1 MTAIHKLASET
12 RGAVRISAPKVISVI
27 NQVRHPI
34 WITTAKRPTARVFA
48 ILFGIES
55 MARAIITSVVP
66 IQTYDLMQSERG
78 VSILYT
84 CMSLLGLISTL
95 SIPLLIVRI
104 PRRWV
109 YTAGAT
115 ALMLGCCAFALD
127 TLLGQAAGLFL
138 RTFGAGTLS
147 ITLSLYIMD
156 HIKKGE
162 LVRAESVRMATATL
176 AWTGGPFLGVFLY
189 TRVGMVAPFLLS
201 IGFSLLLLTLFW
213 YFRLSDNPALQK
225 GPSRPANPIA
235 NVRRFVVQPRL
246 RLAWLIA
253 FSRSCYWSTFFVYGP
268 ILMVATGQGT
278 LAGGLLV
285 SLGNLFLLGSILWGK
300 VGMAKGLTR
309 TISGVFVLLAVA
321 LIGAGLAGESFPML
335 AAIMLLAGAFF
346 CVALDTLGSTT
357 FIRAVHPHERAQMTA
372 VYRTYLDFSEILPA
386 FFYSFI
392 LTFFQLGA
400 IFIALAGLMVFT
412 AIFVWRYLPRGL

>member
-1 MTAIHKLASET
+1 M
-12 RGAVRISAPKVISVI
+12 I

-34 WITTAKRPTARVFA
+34 WISTAKRPTARVFA

-66 IQTYDLMQSERG
+66 IQTYDLLQSERS

-84 CMSLLGLISTL
+84 CMSMLGLMVTL

-115 ALMLGCCAFALD
+115 SLILGCCAFALD
-127 TLLGQAAGLFL
+127 TVPGQAAGLFL
-138 RTFGAGTLS
+138 RTFGAGALS

-162 LVRAESVRMATATL
+162 LVRAESVRMATATF
-176 AWTGGPFLGVFLY
+176 AWTAGPFLGVFLY
-189 TRVGMVAPFLLS
+189 STIGMIAPFLLS

-225 GPSRPANPIA
+225 GPSRAANPIA
-235 NVRRFVVQPRL
+235 NVRRFVAQPRL

-268 ILMVATGQGT
+268 ILMVATGQGK

-300 VGMAKGLTR
+300 VGMAKGLMR
-309 TISGVFVLLAVA
+309 TISGVFILLAIA
-321 LIGAGLAGESFPML
+321 LAGAGLAGEKFPMI
-335 AAIMLLAGAFF
+335 AALMLLAGAFF
-346 CVALDTLGSTT
+346 FVALDTLASTT
-357 FIRAVHPHERAQMTA
+357 FIRAVHPHERAQMTS
-372 VYRTYLDFSEILPA
+372 VYRTYLDFSELLPA
-386 FFYSFI
+386 FFYSII
-392 LTFFQLGA
+392 LTFFSLGA
-400 IFIALAGLMVFT
+400 IFIALGTLMVFT
-412 AIFVWRYLPRGL
+412 AVVVWRYLPRSL

>member
-1 MTAIHKLASET
+1 M
-12 RGAVRISAPKVISVI
+12 IS
-27 NQVRHPI
+27 QVRYPI
-34 WITTAKRPTARVFA
+34 WITTAKPPTARVFA
-48 ILFGIES
+48 ILFGVES

-84 CMSLLGLISTL
+84 CMSLFGLISTL

-109 YTAGAT
+109 YTAGVT
-115 ALMLGCCAFALD
+115 SLIIGCMAFAFD
-127 TLLGQAAGLFL
+127 TLPGQAAGLFL

-162 LVRAESVRMATATL
+162 LVRAESVRMATATI

-189 TRVGMVAPFLLS
+189 THVGMVAPFVLS
-201 IGFSLLLLTLFW
+201 IGFSLVLLALFW
-213 YFRLSDNPALQK
+213 YFRLSDNPALQR

-285 SLGNLFLLGSILWGK
+285 SLGNLFLFGSILWGK
-300 VGMAKGLTR
+300 VGMSKGLMR
-309 TISGVFVLLAVA
+309 TISAVFMLLAVS
-321 LIGAGLAGESFPML
+321 LIGAGLAGEKFPMI
-335 AAIMLLAGAFF
+335 AAIMLLVGAFF
-346 CVALDTLGSTT
+346 CVAIDTLGSAT

-386 FFYSFI
+386 FTYSII
-392 LTFFQLGA
+392 LTFFHLGA

-412 AIFVWRYLPRGL
+412 SFFVWRYLPRSL

>member
-1 MTAIHKLASET
+1 M
-12 RGAVRISAPKVISVI
+12 I

-34 WITTAKRPTARVFA
+34 WISTAKRPTARVFA

-66 IQTYDLMQSERG
+66 IQTYDLLQSERS

-84 CMSLLGLISTL
+84 CMSMLGLMVTL

-109 YTAGAT
+109 YTAGAIS
-115 ALMLGCCAFALD
+115 LILGCCAFALD
-127 TLLGQAAGLFL
+127 TVPGQAAGLFL
-138 RTFGAGTLS
+138 RTFGAGALS

-162 LVRAESVRMATATL
+162 LVRAESVRMATATF
-176 AWTGGPFLGVFLY
+176 AWTAGPFLGVFLY
-189 TRVGMVAPFLLS
+189 STIGMIAPFLLS

-225 GPSRPANPIA
+225 GPSRAANPIA
-235 NVRRFVVQPRL
+235 NVRRFVAQPRL

-268 ILMVATGQGT
+268 ILMVATGQGK

-300 VGMAKGLTR
+300 VGMAKGLMR
-309 TISGVFVLLAVA
+309 TISGVFILLAIA
-321 LIGAGLAGESFPML
+321 LAGAGLAGEKFPMI
-335 AAIMLLAGAFF
+335 AALMLLAGAFF
-346 CVALDTLGSTT
+346 CVALDTLASTT
-357 FIRAVHPHERAQMTA
+357 FIRAVHPHERAQMTS
-372 VYRTYLDFSEILPA
+372 VYRTYLDFSELLPA
-386 FFYSFI
+386 FFYSII
-392 LTFFQLGA
+392 LTFFSLGA
-400 IFIALAGLMVFT
+400 IFIALGMLMVFT
-412 AIFVWRYLPRGL
+412 AVIVWRYLPRGL

>member
-1 MTAIHKLASET
+1 
-12 RGAVRISAPKVISVI
+12 VI

-34 WITTAKRPTARVFA
+34 WISTAKRPTARVFA

-66 IQTYDLMQSERG
+66 IQTYDLLQSERS

-84 CMSLLGLISTL
+84 CMSMLGLMVTL

-115 ALMLGCCAFALD
+115 SLILGCCAFALD
-127 TLLGQAAGLFL
+127 TVPGQAAGLFL
-138 RTFGAGTLS
+138 RTFGAGALS

-162 LVRAESVRMATATL
+162 LVRAESVRMATATF
-176 AWTGGPFLGVFLY
+176 AWTAGPFLGVFLY
-189 TRVGMVAPFLLS
+189 STIGMIAPFLLS

-225 GPSRPANPIA
+225 GPSRAANPIA
-235 NVRRFVVQPRL
+235 NVRRFVAQPRL

-268 ILMVATGQGT
+268 ILMVATGQGK

-300 VGMAKGLTR
+300 VGMAKGLMR
-309 TISGVFVLLAVA
+309 TISGVFILLAIA
-321 LIGAGLAGESFPML
+321 LAGAGLAGEKFPMI
-335 AAIMLLAGAFF
+335 AALMLLAGAFF
-346 CVALDTLGSTT
+346 CVALDTLASTT
-357 FIRAVHPHERAQMTA
+357 FIRAVHPHERAQMTS
-372 VYRTYLDFSEILPA
+372 VYRTYLDFSELLPA
-386 FFYSFI
+386 FFYSII
-392 LTFFQLGA
+392 LTFFSLGA
-400 IFIALAGLMVFT
+400 IFIALGALMVFT
-412 AIFVWRYLPRGL
+412 AVVVWRYLPRSL

>member
-1 MTAIHKLASET
+1 M
-12 RGAVRISAPKVISVI
+12 I

-34 WITTAKRPTARVFA
+34 WIDAAKRPTARVFA

-95 SIPLLIVRI
+95 SIPMLIVRI

-109 YTAGAT
+109 YTSGAA
-115 ALMLGCCAFALD
+115 ALILGCCAFALD
-127 TLLGQAAGLFL
+127 TLPGQALGLFL

-176 AWTGGPFLGVFLY
+176 AWTGGPFVGVFLY
-189 TRVGMVAPFLLS
+189 TKVGMIAPFLAS
-201 IGFSLLLLTLFW
+201 ICFSLLLLGLFW

-235 NVRRFVVQPRL
+235 NIRRFVVQPRL

-253 FSRSCYWSTFFVYGP
+253 FARSCYWSTFFVYGP
-268 ILMVATGQGT
+268 ILMVATGQGS

-285 SLGNLFLLGSILWGK
+285 SLGNLFLLASILWGK
-300 VGMAKGLTR
+300 IGMIQGLTR
-309 TISGVFVLLAVA
+309 TISGVFVLIAAA
-321 LIGAGLAGESFPML
+321 LIGAGIAGAGFPMV
-335 AAIMLLAGAFF
+335 AALMLLVGAFF
-346 CVALDTLGSTT
+346 CVALDTLASTT

-372 VYRTYLDFSEILPA
+372 VYRTYLDFSEIVPA
-386 FFYSFI
+386 FVYSII
-392 LTFFQLGA
+392 LSFFNIGA

-412 AIFVWRYLPRGL
+412 AVFVWRYLPRRL

>member
-1 MTAIHKLASET
+1 
-12 RGAVRISAPKVISVI
+12 VI

-34 WITTAKRPTARVFA
+34 WISTAKRPTARVFA

-66 IQTYDLMQSERG
+66 IQTYDLLQSERS

-84 CMSLLGLISTL
+84 CMSMLGLMVTL

-115 ALMLGCCAFALD
+115 SLILGCCAFALD
-127 TLLGQAAGLFL
+127 TVPGQAAGLFL
-138 RTFGAGTLS
+138 RTFGAGALS

-162 LVRAESVRMATATL
+162 LVRAESVRMATATF
-176 AWTGGPFLGVFLY
+176 AWTAGPFLGVFLY
-189 TRVGMVAPFLLS
+189 STIGMIAPFLLS

-225 GPSRPANPIA
+225 GPSRAANPIA
-235 NVRRFVVQPRL
+235 NVRRFVAQPRL

-268 ILMVATGQGT
+268 ILMVATGQGK

-300 VGMAKGLTR
+300 VGMAKGLMR
-309 TISGVFVLLAVA
+309 TISGVFILLAIA
-321 LIGAGLAGESFPML
+321 LAGAGLAGEKFPMI
-335 AAIMLLAGAFF
+335 AALMLLAGAFF
-346 CVALDTLGSTT
+346 CVALDTLASTT
-357 FIRAVHPHERAQMTA
+357 FIRAVHPHERAQMTS
-372 VYRTYLDFSEILPA
+372 VYRTYLDFSELLPA
-386 FFYSFI
+386 FFYSII
-392 LTFFQLGA
+392 LTFFSLGA
-400 IFIALAGLMVFT
+400 IFIALGTLMVFT
-412 AIFVWRYLPRGL
+412 AVVVWRYLPRSL

>member
-1 MTAIHKLASET
+1 
-12 RGAVRISAPKVISVI
+12 
-27 NQVRHPI
+27 
-34 WITTAKRPTARVFA
+34 
-48 ILFGIES
+48 
-55 MARAIITSVVP
+55 
-66 IQTYDLMQSERG
+66 
-78 VSILYT
+78 
-84 CMSLLGLISTL
+84 MSLLGLISTL

-109 YTAGAT
+109 YTAGSVS
-115 ALMLGCCAFALD
+115 LMLGCVAFALD
-127 TLLGQAAGLFL
+127 TISGQAIGLFL

-162 LVRAESVRMATATL
+162 LVRAEFVRMATATL
-176 AWTGGPFLGVFLY
+176 AWTAGPFLGVFLY
-189 TRVGMVAPFLLS
+189 TRIGMIAPFLLS
-201 IGFSLLLLTLFW
+201 IGFSILLLTLFW

-268 ILMVATGQGT
+268 ILMVATGQGS

-300 VGMAKGLTR
+300 IGMAQGLTR
-309 TISGVFVLLAVA
+309 TISGIFILLAIA
-321 LIGAGLAGESFPML
+321 LIGAGIAGESFPMI
-335 AAIMLLAGAFF
+335 AALMLLSGSFF
-346 CVALDTLGSTT
+346 CVALDTLASTT

-372 VYRTYLDFSEILPA
+372 VYRTYLDFSEILA
-386 FFYSFI
+386 RLLLTLII
-392 LTFFQLGA
+392 LTFFSFGS
-400 IFIALAGLMVFT
+400 IFIALAALMLFT
-412 AIFVWRYLPRGL
+412 AIFVWRYLPRRL

>member
-1 MTAIHKLASET
+1 MVLRSTIRSA
-12 RGAVRISAPKVISVI
+12 RISISPLVNSVI

-34 WITTAKRPTARVFA
+34 WISTAKRPTARVFA

-66 IQTYDLMQSERG
+66 IQTYDLLQSERS

-84 CMSLLGLISTL
+84 CMSMLGLMVTL

-109 YTAGAT
+109 YTAGAIS
-115 ALMLGCCAFALD
+115 LILGCCAFALD
-127 TLLGQAAGLFL
+127 TVPGQAAGLFL
-138 RTFGAGTLS
+138 RTFGAGALS

-162 LVRAESVRMATATL
+162 LVRAESVRMATATF
-176 AWTGGPFLGVFLY
+176 AWTAGPFLGVFLY
-189 TRVGMVAPFLLS
+189 STIGMIAPFLLS

-225 GPSRPANPIA
+225 GPSRAANPIA
-235 NVRRFVVQPRL
+235 NVRRFVAQPRL

-268 ILMVATGQGT
+268 ILMVATGQGK

-300 VGMAKGLTR
+300 VGMAKGLMR
-309 TISGVFVLLAVA
+309 TISGVFILLAIA
-321 LIGAGLAGESFPML
+321 LAGAGLAGEKFPMI
-335 AAIMLLAGAFF
+335 AALMLLAGAFF
-346 CVALDTLGSTT
+346 CVALDTLASTT
-357 FIRAVHPHERAQMTA
+357 FIRAVHPHERAQMTS
-372 VYRTYLDFSEILPA
+372 VYRTYLDFSELLPA
-386 FFYSFI
+386 FFYSII
-392 LTFFQLGA
+392 LTFFSLGA
-400 IFIALAGLMVFT
+400 IFIALGMLMVFT
-412 AIFVWRYLPRGL
+412 AVIVWLYLPRGL

>member
-1 MTAIHKLASET
+1 MSG
-12 RGAVRISAPKVISVI
+12 GARISISPIAKPVI

-34 WITTAKRPTARVFA
+34 WISTAKRPTARVFA

-55 MARAIITSVVP
+55 MARAIITSVVS
-66 IQTYDLMQSERG
+66 IQTYDLLQSERS

-84 CMSLLGLISTL
+84 CMSMLGLMVTL

-115 ALMLGCCAFALD
+115 SLILGCCAFALD
-127 TLLGQAAGLFL
+127 TVPGQAAGLFL
-138 RTFGAGTLS
+138 RTFGAGALS

-162 LVRAESVRMATATL
+162 LVRAESVRMATATF
-176 AWTGGPFLGVFLY
+176 AWTAGPFLGVFLY
-189 TRVGMVAPFLLS
+189 STIGMIAPFLLS

-225 GPSRPANPIA
+225 GPSRAANPIA
-235 NVRRFVVQPRL
+235 NVRRFVAQPRL

-268 ILMVATGQGT
+268 ILMVATGQGK

-300 VGMAKGLTR
+300 VGMAKGLMR
-309 TISGVFVLLAVA
+309 TISGVFILLAIA
-321 LIGAGLAGESFPML
+321 LAGAGLAGEKFPMI
-335 AAIMLLAGAFF
+335 AALMLLAGAFF
-346 CVALDTLGSTT
+346 CVALDTLASTT
-357 FIRAVHPHERAQMTA
+357 FIRAVHPHERAQMTS
-372 VYRTYLDFSEILPA
+372 VYRTYLDFSELLPA
-386 FFYSFI
+386 FFYSII
-392 LTFFQLGA
+392 LTFFSLGA
-400 IFIALAGLMVFT
+400 IFIALGTLMVFT
-412 AIFVWRYLPRGL
+412 AVVVWRYLPRSL

>member
-1 MTAIHKLASET
+1 MVLRSTIRSA
-12 RGAVRISAPKVISVI
+12 RISISPLVNSVI

-34 WITTAKRPTARVFA
+34 WISTAKRPTARVFA

-66 IQTYDLMQSERG
+66 IQTYDLLQSERS

-84 CMSLLGLISTL
+84 CMSMLGLMVTL

-109 YTAGAT
+109 YTAGAIS
-115 ALMLGCCAFALD
+115 LILGCCAFALD
-127 TLLGQAAGLFL
+127 TVPGQAAGLFL
-138 RTFGAGTLS
+138 RTFGAGALS

-162 LVRAESVRMATATL
+162 LVRAESVRMATATF
-176 AWTGGPFLGVFLY
+176 AWTAGPFLGVFLY
-189 TRVGMVAPFLLS
+189 STIGMIAPFLLS

-225 GPSRPANPIA
+225 GPSRAANPIA
-235 NVRRFVVQPRL
+235 NVRRFVAQPRL

-268 ILMVATGQGT
+268 ILMVATGQGK

-309 TISGVFVLLAVA
+309 TISGVFILLAIA
-321 LIGAGLAGESFPML
+321 LAGAGLAGEKFPMI
-335 AAIMLLAGAFF
+335 AALMLLAGAFF
-346 CVALDTLGSTT
+346 CVALDTLASTT
-357 FIRAVHPHERAQMTA
+357 FIRAVHPHERAQMTS
-372 VYRTYLDFSEILPA
+372 VYRTYLDFSELLPA
-386 FFYSFI
+386 FFYSII
-392 LTFFQLGA
+392 LTFFSLGA
-400 IFIALAGLMVFT
+400 IFIALGMLMVFT
-412 AIFVWRYLPRGL
+412 AVIVWRYLPRGL

>member
-1 MTAIHKLASET
+1 M
-12 RGAVRISAPKVISVI
+12 
-27 NQVRHPI
+27 
-34 WITTAKRPTARVFA
+34 FA

-66 IQTYDLMQSERG
+66 IQTYDLLQSERS

-84 CMSLLGLISTL
+84 CMSMLGLMVTL

-109 YTAGAT
+109 YTAGAVS
-115 ALMLGCCAFALD
+115 LMLGCGAFALD
-127 TLLGQAAGLFL
+127 TVPGQAAGLFL
-138 RTFGAGTLS
+138 RTFGAGALS

-156 HIKKGE
+156 HIKRGE
-162 LVRAESVRMATATL
+162 LVRAESVRMATATV
-176 AWTGGPFLGVFLY
+176 AWTAGPFLGVFLY
-189 TRVGMVAPFLLS
+189 STIGMIAPFLLS

-225 GPSRPANPIA
+225 GPSRAANPIA
-235 NVRRFVVQPRL
+235 NVRRFIAQPRL

-268 ILMVATGQGT
+268 ILMVATGQGK

-300 VGMAKGLTR
+300 VGMSKGLMR
-309 TISGVFVLLAVA
+309 TISGVFILLALA
-321 LIGAGLAGESFPML
+321 LAGAGLAGEKFPMI
-335 AAIMLLAGAFF
+335 AALMLLAGAFF
-346 CVALDTLGSTT
+346 CVALDTLASTT
-357 FIRAVHPHERAQMTA
+357 FIRAVHPHERAQMTS
-372 VYRTYLDFSEILPA
+372 VYRTYLDFSELLPA
-386 FFYSFI
+386 FFYSII
-392 LTFFQLGA
+392 LTFFSLGA
-400 IFIALAGLMVFT
+400 IFIALGMLMIFT
-412 AIFVWRYLPRGL
+412 AFIVWRYLPRGL

>member
-1 MTAIHKLASET
+1 M
-12 RGAVRISAPKVISVI
+12 I

-34 WITTAKRPTARVFA
+34 WISSAKRPTARVFA

-66 IQTYDLMQSERG
+66 IQTYDLLQSERS

-84 CMSLLGLISTL
+84 IMSMLGLIVTL

-109 YTAGAT
+109 YTAGAVS
-115 ALMLGCCAFALD
+115 LMLGCGAFALD
-127 TLLGQAAGLFL
+127 TVPGQAAGLFL

-156 HIKKGE
+156 HIKRGE
-162 LVRAESVRMATATL
+162 LVRAESVRMATATV
-176 AWTGGPFLGVFLY
+176 AWTAGPFLGVFLY
-189 TRVGMVAPFLLS
+189 STIGMIAPFLLS

-225 GPSRPANPIA
+225 GPSRAANPIA
-235 NVRRFVVQPRL
+235 NVRRFIAQPRL

-268 ILMVATGQGT
+268 ILMVATGQGK

-300 VGMAKGLTR
+300 VGMAKGLMR
-309 TISGVFVLLAVA
+309 TISGVFLLLATA
-321 LIGAGLAGESFPML
+321 LAGAGLAGETHPMI

-346 CVALDTLGSTT
+346 CVALDTLASTT
-357 FIRAVHPHERAQMTA
+357 FIRAVHPHERAQMTS
-372 VYRTYLDFSEILPA
+372 VYRTYLDFSELLPA
-386 FFYSFI
+386 FFYSII
-392 LTFFQLGA
+392 LTFFGLGA
-400 IFIALAGLMVFT
+400 IFIALGTLMVFT
-412 AIFVWRYLPRGL
+412 AIVVWRYLPRGL

>member
-1 MTAIHKLASET
+1 M
-12 RGAVRISAPKVISVI
+12 I

-34 WITTAKRPTARVFA
+34 WISTAKRPTARVFA

-66 IQTYDLMQSERG
+66 IQTYDLLQSERS

-84 CMSLLGLISTL
+84 CMSMLGLMVTL

-115 ALMLGCCAFALD
+115 SLILGCCAFALD
-127 TLLGQAAGLFL
+127 TVPGQAAGLFL
-138 RTFGAGTLS
+138 RTFGAGALS

-156 HIKKGE
+156 HIKRGE
-162 LVRAESVRMATATL
+162 LVRAESVRMATATF
-176 AWTGGPFLGVFLY
+176 AWTAGPFLGVFLY
-189 TRVGMVAPFLLS
+189 STIGMIAPFLLS

-225 GPSRPANPIA
+225 GPSRAANPIA
-235 NVRRFVVQPRL
+235 NVRRFVAQPRL

-268 ILMVATGQGT
+268 ILMVATGQGK

-300 VGMAKGLTR
+300 VGMAKGLMR
-309 TISGVFVLLAVA
+309 TISGVFILLAIA
-321 LIGAGLAGESFPML
+321 LAGAGLAGEKFPMI
-335 AAIMLLAGAFF
+335 AALMLLAGAFF
-346 CVALDTLGSTT
+346 CVALDTLASTT
-357 FIRAVHPHERAQMTA
+357 FIRAVHPHERAQMTS
-372 VYRTYLDFSEILPA
+372 VYRTYLDFSELLPA
-386 FFYSFI
+386 FFYSII
-392 LTFFQLGA
+392 LTFFSLGA
-400 IFIALAGLMVFT
+400 IFIALGTLMVFT
-412 AIFVWRYLPRGL
+412 AVVVWRYLPRGL

>member
-1 MTAIHKLASET
+1 MVLRSTIRSA
-12 RGAVRISAPKVISVI
+12 RISISPLVNSVI

-34 WITTAKRPTARVFA
+34 WISTAKRPTARVFA

-66 IQTYDLMQSERG
+66 IQTYDLLQSERS

-84 CMSLLGLISTL
+84 CMSMLGLMVTL

-109 YTAGAT
+109 YTAGAIS
-115 ALMLGCCAFALD
+115 LILGCCAFALD
-127 TLLGQAAGLFL
+127 TVPGQAAGLFL
-138 RTFGAGTLS
+138 RTFGAGALS

-162 LVRAESVRMATATL
+162 LVRAESVRMATATF
-176 AWTGGPFLGVFLY
+176 AWTAGPFLGVFLY
-189 TRVGMVAPFLLS
+189 STIGMIAPFLLS

-225 GPSRPANPIA
+225 GPSRAANPIA
-235 NVRRFVVQPRL
+235 NVRRFVAQPRL

-268 ILMVATGQGT
+268 ILMVATGQGK

-300 VGMAKGLTR
+300 VGMAKGLMR
-309 TISGVFVLLAVA
+309 TISGVFILLAIA
-321 LIGAGLAGESFPML
+321 LAGAGLAGEKFPMI
-335 AAIMLLAGAFF
+335 AALMLLAGAFF
-346 CVALDTLGSTT
+346 CVALDTLASTT
-357 FIRAVHPHERAQMTA
+357 FIRAVHPHERAQMTS
-372 VYRTYLDFSEILPA
+372 VYRTYLDFSELLPA
-386 FFYSFI
+386 FFYSII
-392 LTFFQLGA
+392 LTFFSLGA
-400 IFIALAGLMVFT
+400 IFIALGMLMVFT
-412 AIFVWRYLPRGL
+412 AVIVWRYLPRGL

>member
-1 MTAIHKLASET
+1 M
-12 RGAVRISAPKVISVI
+12 I

-34 WITTAKRPTARVFA
+34 WISTAKRPTARVFA

-66 IQTYDLMQSERG
+66 IQTYDLLQSERS

-84 CMSLLGLISTL
+84 CMSMLGLMVTL

-115 ALMLGCCAFALD
+115 SLILGCCAFALD
-127 TLLGQAAGLFL
+127 TVPGQAAGLFL
-138 RTFGAGTLS
+138 RTFGAGALS

-162 LVRAESVRMATATL
+162 LVRAESVRMATATF
-176 AWTGGPFLGVFLY
+176 AWTAGPFLGVFLY
-189 TRVGMVAPFLLS
+189 STIGMIAPFLLS

-225 GPSRPANPIA
+225 GPSRAANPIA
-235 NVRRFVVQPRL
+235 NVRRFVAQPRL
-246 RLAWLIA
+246 RRAWLIA

-268 ILMVATGQGT
+268 ILMVATGQGK

-300 VGMAKGLTR
+300 VGMAKGLMR
-309 TISGVFVLLAVA
+309 TISGVFILLAIA
-321 LIGAGLAGESFPML
+321 LAGAGLAGEKFPMI
-335 AAIMLLAGAFF
+335 AALMLLAGAFF
-346 CVALDTLGSTT
+346 CVALDTLASTT
-357 FIRAVHPHERAQMTA
+357 FIRAVHPHERAQMTS
-372 VYRTYLDFSEILPA
+372 VYRTYLDFSELLPA
-386 FFYSFI
+386 FFYSII
-392 LTFFQLGA
+392 LTFFSLGA
-400 IFIALAGLMVFT
+400 IFIALGTLMVFT
-412 AIFVWRYLPRGL
+412 AVVVWRYLPRSL

>member
-1 MTAIHKLASET
+1 LTAIHKLASET

-84 CMSLLGLISTL
+84 GMSLLGLISTL

-127 TLLGQAAGLFL
+127 TLPGQAAGLFL

-162 LVRAESVRMATATL
+162 LVRAESVQ
-176 AWTGGPFLGVFLY
+176 
-189 TRVGMVAPFLLS
+189 
-201 IGFSLLLLTLFW
+201 
-213 YFRLSDNPALQK
+213 RL
-225 GPSRPANPIA
+225 PSRGPAG
-235 NVRRFVVQPRL
+235 RFS
-246 RLAWLIA
+246 A
-253 FSRSCYWSTFFVYGP
+253 FSSTHGLEWLRRS
-268 ILMVATGQGT
+268 
-278 LAGGLLV
+278 
-285 SLGNLFLLGSILWGK
+285 
-300 VGMAKGLTR
+300 
-309 TISGVFVLLAVA
+309 
-321 LIGAGLAGESFPML
+321 
-335 AAIMLLAGAFF
+335 F
-346 CVALDTLGSTT
+346 CRS
-357 FIRAVHPHERAQMTA
+357 
-372 VYRTYLDFSEILPA
+372 DF
-386 FFYSFI
+386 
-392 LTFFQLGA
+392 
-400 IFIALAGLMVFT
+400 
-412 AIFVWRYLPRGL
+412 RCCC

>member
-1 MTAIHKLASET
+1 M
-12 RGAVRISAPKVISVI
+12 I

-34 WITTAKRPTARVFA
+34 WISTAKRPTARVFA

-66 IQTYDLMQSERG
+66 IQTYDLLQSERS

-84 CMSLLGLISTL
+84 CMSMLGLMVTL

-109 YTAGAT
+109 YTAGAIS
-115 ALMLGCCAFALD
+115 LILGCCAFALD
-127 TLLGQAAGLFL
+127 TVPGQAAGLFL
-138 RTFGAGTLS
+138 RTFGAGALS

-162 LVRAESVRMATATL
+162 LVRAESVRMATATF
-176 AWTGGPFLGVFLY
+176 AWTAGPFLGVFLY
-189 TRVGMVAPFLLS
+189 STIGMIAPFLLS

-225 GPSRPANPIA
+225 GPSRAANPIA
-235 NVRRFVVQPRL
+235 NVRRFVAQPRL

-268 ILMVATGQGT
+268 ILMVATGQGK

-300 VGMAKGLTR
+300 VGMAKGLMR
-309 TISGVFVLLAVA
+309 TISGVFILLAIA
-321 LIGAGLAGESFPML
+321 LAGAGLAGEKFPMI
-335 AAIMLLAGAFF
+335 AALMLLAGAFF
-346 CVALDTLGSTT
+346 CVALDTLASTT
-357 FIRAVHPHERAQMTA
+357 FIRAVHPHERAQMTS
-372 VYRTYLDFSEILPA
+372 VYRTYLDFSELLPA
-386 FFYSFI
+386 FFYSII
-392 LTFFQLGA
+392 LTFFSLGA
-400 IFIALAGLMVFT
+400 IFIALGMLMVFT
-412 AIFVWRYLPRGL
+412 AVIVWLYLPRGL

>member
-1 MTAIHKLASET
+1 M
-12 RGAVRISAPKVISVI
+12 I

-34 WITTAKRPTARVFA
+34 WISTAKRPTARVFA

-66 IQTYDLMQSERG
+66 IQTYDLLQSERS

-84 CMSLLGLISTL
+84 CMSMLGLMVTL

-115 ALMLGCCAFALD
+115 SLILGCCAFALD
-127 TLLGQAAGLFL
+127 TVPGQAAGLFL
-138 RTFGAGTLS
+138 RTFGAGALS

-162 LVRAESVRMATATL
+162 LVRAESVRMATATF
-176 AWTGGPFLGVFLY
+176 AWTAGPFLGVFLY
-189 TRVGMVAPFLLS
+189 STIGMIAPFLLP

-225 GPSRPANPIA
+225 GPSRAANPIA
-235 NVRRFVVQPRL
+235 NVRRFVAQPRL

-268 ILMVATGQGT
+268 ILMVATGQGK

-300 VGMAKGLTR
+300 VGMAKGLMR
-309 TISGVFVLLAVA
+309 TISGVFILLAIA
-321 LIGAGLAGESFPML
+321 LAGAGLAGEKFPMI
-335 AAIMLLAGAFF
+335 AALMLLAGAFF
-346 CVALDTLGSTT
+346 CVALDTLASTT
-357 FIRAVHPHERAQMTA
+357 FIRAVHPHERAQMTS
-372 VYRTYLDFSEILPA
+372 VYRTYLDFSELLPA
-386 FFYSFI
+386 FFYSII
-392 LTFFQLGA
+392 LTFFSLGA
-400 IFIALAGLMVFT
+400 IFIALGTLMVFT
-412 AIFVWRYLPRGL
+412 AVVVWRYLPRSL

>member
-1 MTAIHKLASET
+1 M
-12 RGAVRISAPKVISVI
+12 I

-34 WITTAKRPTARVFA
+34 WISTAKRPTARVFA

-66 IQTYDLMQSERG
+66 IQTYDLLQSERS

-84 CMSLLGLISTL
+84 CMSMLGLMVTL

-115 ALMLGCCAFALD
+115 SLILGCCAFALD
-127 TLLGQAAGLFL
+127 TVPGQAAGLFL
-138 RTFGAGTLS
+138 RTFGAGALS

-162 LVRAESVRMATATL
+162 LVRAESVRMATATF
-176 AWTGGPFLGVFLY
+176 AWTAGPFLGVFLY
-189 TRVGMVAPFLLS
+189 STIGMIAPFLLS

-225 GPSRPANPIA
+225 GPSRAANPIA
-235 NVRRFVVQPRL
+235 NVRRFVAQPRL

-268 ILMVATGQGT
+268 ILMVATGQGK

-300 VGMAKGLTR
+300 VGMAKGLMR
-309 TISGVFVLLAVA
+309 TISGVFILLAIA
-321 LIGAGLAGESFPML
+321 LAGAGLAGEKFPMI
-335 AAIMLLAGAFF
+335 AALMLLAG
-346 CVALDTLGSTT
+346 
-357 FIRAVHPHERAQMTA
+357 
-372 VYRTYLDFSEILPA
+372 
-386 FFYSFI
+386 
-392 LTFFQLGA
+392 
-400 IFIALAGLMVFT
+400 
-412 AIFVWRYLPRGL
+412 

>member
-1 MTAIHKLASET
+1 M
-12 RGAVRISAPKVISVI
+12 
-27 NQVRHPI
+27 
-34 WITTAKRPTARVFA
+34 
-48 ILFGIES
+48 FGIES

-95 SIPLLIVRI
+95 SIPMLIVRI

-109 YTAGAT
+109 YTSGAA
-115 ALMLGCCAFALD
+115 ALILGCCAFALD
-127 TLLGQAAGLFL
+127 TLPGQALGLFL

-176 AWTGGPFLGVFLY
+176 AWTGGPFVGVFLY
-189 TRVGMVAPFLLS
+189 TKVGMIAPFLAS
-201 IGFSLLLLTLFW
+201 ICFSLLLLGLFW

-235 NVRRFVVQPRL
+235 NIRRFVVQPRL

-253 FSRSCYWSTFFVYGP
+253 FARSCYWSTFFVYGP
-268 ILMVATGQGT
+268 ILMVATGQGS

-285 SLGNLFLLGSILWGK
+285 SLGNLFLLASILWGK
-300 VGMAKGLTR
+300 IGMIQGLTR
-309 TISGVFVLLAVA
+309 TISGVFVLIAAA
-321 LIGAGLAGESFPML
+321 LIGAGIAGAGFPMV
-335 AAIMLLAGAFF
+335 AALMLLVGAFF
-346 CVALDTLGSTT
+346 CVALDTLASTT

-372 VYRTYLDFSEILPA
+372 VYRTYLDFSEIVPA
-386 FFYSFI
+386 FVYSII
-392 LTFFQLGA
+392 LSFFNIGA

-412 AIFVWRYLPRGL
+412 AVFVWRYLPRRL

>member
-1 MTAIHKLASET
+1 M
-12 RGAVRISAPKVISVI
+12 I

-34 WITTAKRPTARVFA
+34 WISTAKRPTARVFA

-66 IQTYDLMQSERG
+66 IQTYDLLQSERS

-84 CMSLLGLISTL
+84 CMSMLGLMVTL

-115 ALMLGCCAFALD
+115 SLILGCCAFALD
-127 TLLGQAAGLFL
+127 TVPGQAAGLFL
-138 RTFGAGTLS
+138 RTFGAGALS

-162 LVRAESVRMATATL
+162 LVRAESVRMATATF
-176 AWTGGPFLGVFLY
+176 AWTAGPFLGVFLY
-189 TRVGMVAPFLLS
+189 STIGMIAPFLLS

-225 GPSRPANPIA
+225 GPSRAANPIA
-235 NVRRFVVQPRL
+235 NVRRFVAQPRL

-268 ILMVATGQGT
+268 ILMVATGQGK

-300 VGMAKGLTR
+300 VGMAKGLMR
-309 TISGVFVLLAVA
+309 TISGVFILLAIA
-321 LIGAGLAGESFPML
+321 LAGAGLAGEKFPMI
-335 AAIMLLAGAFF
+335 AALMLLAGAFF
-346 CVALDTLGSTT
+346 CVALDTLASTT
-357 FIRAVHPHERAQMTA
+357 FIRAVHPHERAQMTS
-372 VYRTYLDFSEILPA
+372 VYRTYLDFSELLPA
-386 FFYSFI
+386 FFYSII
-392 LTFFQLGA
+392 LTFFSLGA
-400 IFIALAGLMVFT
+400 IFIALGTLMVFT
-412 AIFVWRYLPRGL
+412 AVVVWRYLPRSL

>member
-1 MTAIHKLASET
+1 M
-12 RGAVRISAPKVISVI
+12 I

-34 WITTAKRPTARVFA
+34 WISTAKRPTARVFA

-66 IQTYDLMQSERG
+66 IQTYDLLQSERS

-84 CMSLLGLISTL
+84 CMSMLGLMVTL

-115 ALMLGCCAFALD
+115 SLILGCCAFALD
-127 TLLGQAAGLFL
+127 TVPGQAAGLFL
-138 RTFGAGTLS
+138 RTFGAGALS

-162 LVRAESVRMATATL
+162 LVRAESVRMATATF
-176 AWTGGPFLGVFLY
+176 AWTAGPFLGVFLY
-189 TRVGMVAPFLLS
+189 STIGMIAPFLLS

-225 GPSRPANPIA
+225 GPSRAANPIA
-235 NVRRFVVQPRL
+235 NVRRFVAQPRL

-268 ILMVATGQGT
+268 ILMVATGQGK

-300 VGMAKGLTR
+300 VGMAKGLMR
-309 TISGVFVLLAVA
+309 TISGVFILLAIA
-321 LIGAGLAGESFPML
+321 LAGAGLAGEKFPMI
-335 AAIMLLAGAFF
+335 AALMLLAGAFF
-346 CVALDTLGSTT
+346 CVALDTLASTT
-357 FIRAVHPHERAQMTA
+357 FIRAVHPHERAQMTS
-372 VYRTYLDFSEILPA
+372 VYRTYLDFSELLPA
-386 FFYSFI
+386 FFYSII
-392 LTFFQLGA
+392 LTFFSLGA
-400 IFIALAGLMVFT
+400 IFIALGMLMVFT
-412 AIFVWRYLPRGL
+412 AVIVWRYLPRGL

>member
-1 MTAIHKLASET
+1 M
-12 RGAVRISAPKVISVI
+12 I

-34 WITTAKRPTARVFA
+34 WISTAKRPTARVFA

-66 IQTYDLMQSERG
+66 IQTYDLLQSERS

-84 CMSLLGLISTL
+84 CMSMLGLMVTL

-115 ALMLGCCAFALD
+115 SLILGCCAFALD
-127 TLLGQAAGLFL
+127 TVPGQAAGLFL
-138 RTFGAGTLS
+138 RTFGAGALS

-162 LVRAESVRMATATL
+162 LVRAESVRMATATF
-176 AWTGGPFLGVFLY
+176 AWTAGPFLGVFLY
-189 TRVGMVAPFLLS
+189 STIGMIAPFLLS

-225 GPSRPANPIA
+225 GPSRAANPIA
-235 NVRRFVVQPRL
+235 NVRRFVAQPRL

-268 ILMVATGQGT
+268 ILMVATGQGK

-300 VGMAKGLTR
+300 VGMAKGLMR
-309 TISGVFVLLAVA
+309 TISGVFILLAIA
-321 LIGAGLAGESFPML
+321 LAGAGLAGEKFPMI
-335 AAIMLLAGAFF
+335 AALMLLAGAFF
-346 CVALDTLGSTT
+346 CVALDTLASTT
-357 FIRAVHPHERAQMTA
+357 FIRAVHPHERAQMTS
-372 VYRTYLDFSEILPA
+372 VYRTYLDFSELLPA
-386 FFYSFI
+386 FFYSII
-392 LTFFQLGA
+392 LTFFSLGA
-400 IFIALAGLMVFT
+400 IFIALGALMVFT
-412 AIFVWRYLPRGL
+412 AVVVWRYLPRSL